1 MIYISHL
8 IEDEKMK
15 ALTARTGA
23 GIESIEFSVAENLD
37 DFEGTMRNYKKRLEY
52 MNCLE
57 DEKMKAL
64 TARTGAGIESI
75 EFSVAEN
82 LDDFEGTMRNYK
94 KRLEYMN
101 CRELI
106 LHGPFLDLNPMA
118 YDSLVVKATQN
129 LDDFEGTMRNYKKR
143 LEYMNCR
150 ELILHGP
157 FLDLNPMAYDSLVV
171 KATQIRYEQ
180 AYRGAK
186 ELGARKLI
194 LHSGFI
200 PSVYFLTGWAQ
211 RMADFYNR
219 FLDDFIPSVYFLTG
233 WAQRMADF
241 YNRFLDDKDDSVEI
255 LMENVMDPLPE
266 PLMNVAEKISH
277 PSFGICFDIG
287 HANCFSQVNGKE
299 WAEALFPYIRHIHV
313 HDNAGDRDSHLPPG
327 EGNAPCDEILK
338 MLCKKADMDCTIEC
352 NIRHI
357 HVHDNAGD
365 RDSHLPPGEGNA
377 PCDEILKMLCKK
389 ADMDCTIECNRAE
402 DIEKA
407 LNNGFIKQVSS
418 AL

>member
-15 ALTARTGA
+15 ALTARTRA

-37 DFEGTMRNYKKRLEY
+37 DFEGTMRNYKKRLAY
-52 MNCLE
+52 MNCQ
-57 DEKMKAL
+57 
-64 TARTGAGIESI
+64 
-75 EFSVAEN
+75 
-82 LDDFEGTMRNYK
+82 
-94 KRLEYMN
+94 
-101 CRELI
+101 ELI

-118 YDSLVVKATQN
+118 YDSLVVKATQ
-129 LDDFEGTMRNYKKR
+129 T
-143 LEYMNCR
+143 
-150 ELILHGP
+150 
-157 FLDLNPMAYDSLVV
+157 
-171 KATQIRYEQ
+171 RYEQ

-194 LHSGFI
+194 LHSG
-200 PSVYFLTGWAQ
+200 
-211 RMADFYNR
+211 
-219 FLDDFIPSVYFLTG
+219 FIPSVYFLTG

-338 MLCKKADMDCTIEC
+338 T
-352 NIRHI
+352 
-357 HVHDNAGD
+357 
-365 RDSHLPPGEGNA
+365 
-377 PCDEILKMLCKK
+377 LCKK
-389 ADMDCTIECNRAE
+389 ADMDCTIECNREE

-407 LNNGFIKQVSS
+407 LDRLAERGIFVDNAD